1 MSAAARPA
9 PDFSHVDHWVFDLD
23 NTLYPAACDLF
34 AQVDQRITAF
44 VSRTLALPP
53 VEARLI
59 QKRYYAEHGTTL
71 NGMMRIHGLHPD
83 EYLDYVHDIDLS
95 PLDGAPSLEAALEAL
110 PGKRYIFTNGS
121 RRHAENV
128 TRKLGIDHL
137 FHDMFDIIASGYAPK
152 PDHAAFDRFFSH
164 TGADPARAA
173 MFEDLARN
181 LAPAHQRGMTTVLVR
196 SGRPGHVDWGPIA
209 GESDGQPAHVH
220 HIADD
225 LGVFLGT
232 LKRKTGP

>member
-1 MSAAARPA
+1 VSLTAR

-44 VSRTLALPP
+44 VSRTLALPLA
-53 VEARLI
+53 EARLI

-71 NGMMRIHGLHPD
+71 NGMMRLHGLHPD
-83 EYLDYVHDIDLS
+83 AYLDYVHDIDLS
-95 PLDGAPSLEAALEAL
+95 ALDGAPRLSTALSAL

-196 SGRPGHVDWGPIA
+196 SGKDWGPIA
-209 GESDGQPAHVH
+209 GESDGHPAHVH

-225 LGVFLGT
+225 LGLFLGT
-232 LKRKTGP
+232 LQRKPQR